1 MSRNS
6 RKPCDPKQL
15 LKQVQAALQGAGL
28 EPLPCK
34 QAAEKLPALIAQFES
49 RPENRDASGRRV
61 LNKPRERV
69 RRTLKQL
76 ARAAAACA
84 DPSPVGQNAH
94 KLLRGIRTFPEF
106 EALEKKASAFIGTQN
121 SLVRRRNE
129 RKKREGEPIIPLDS
143 SLALRRIDTVEHL
156 KTTGKK
162 LKLCVA
168 HHRRYHQDL
177 RDRSL
182 VFWSIQRDGEEIGL
196 LSINPDDN
204 EVDQCN
210 GFGNEPLG
218 LNRAIMLKILRELN
232 VTADDQES
240 FSSVGALSL
249 FLERP
254 AKHPDADPDAEAD
267 FQGSFYQAW
276 GKNGQLAICQDQ
288 RHWSSFRYCSKFDT
302 WEGISCEGVTL
313 GQFVNLIAHCPEI
326 AKLVR
331 EQCAA
336 VVISPEQRTP
346 RRPPLRQPH
355 RRRRRHLA
363 R

>member
-15 LKQVQAALQGAGL
+15 LKQVQAALQGSGL

-49 RPENRDASGRRV
+49 RPENRDTSGRRV

-129 RKKREGEPIIPLDS
+129 RKKREREPVIPLDS

-156 KTTGKK
+156 KTIGKK

-177 RDRSL
+177 RDRNL

-204 EVDQCN
+204 EVEQCN
-210 GFGNEPLG
+210 GFDHKPLG

-232 VTADDQES
+232 VTADDQEA

-249 FLERP
+249 FLEHP
-254 AKHPDADPDAEAD
+254 AKHPEADPDAEAD
-267 FQGSFYQAW
+267 FQGSSYQAW
-276 GKNGQLAICQDQ
+276 GKNGRLAICRDQ
-288 RHWSSFRYCSKFDT
+288 RHWILFRYCSKFGE
-302 WEGISCEGVTL
+302 WEDIFREGMTL
-313 GQFVNLIAHCPEI
+313 GQFANLIAHCPEI

-336 VVISPEQRTP
+336 VVISPERRIP
-346 RRPPLRQPH
+346 RRR
-355 RRRRRHLA
+355 RRRRRHHGM
-363 R
+363 

>member
-1 MSRNS
+1 MSRNA

-84 DPSPVGQNAH
+84 DPGPVGQNAH

-106 EALEKKASAFIGTQN
+106 EALEKKASTFIGTQN

-129 RKKREGEPIIPLDS
+129 RKKREGEPVIPLDS

-156 KTTGKK
+156 KTIGKK

-168 HHRRYHQDL
+168 RHRRYHWDL

-196 LSINPDDN
+196 LSINPDN

-210 GFGNEPLG
+210 GFDHEPLG

-232 VTADDQES
+232 VTADDQEA

-249 FLERP
+249 FLKHP
-254 AKHPDADPDAEAD
+254 AKHPEADPDAEAD
-267 FQGSFYQAW
+267 FQGSSYQAW

-288 RHWSSFRYCSKFDT
+288 RHWVLFRYCSEFGG
-302 WEGISCEGVTL
+302 WEDISREDVTL
-313 GQFVNLIAHCPEI
+313 GQFANLIAHCPEI

-336 VVISPEQRTP
+336 VAISPEQRTP
-346 RRPPLRQPH
+346 RRR
-355 RRRRRHLA
+355 RRRRRHHA